1 MSDEHIKEERM
12 GQDVVETK
20 KFNRRL
26 RVNRFV
32 LAVITFIALLMCIGY
47 ISDFQKGNIGFGF
60 MLIAEVVV
68 IVSLILDYV
77 VFFKQKDGDLFK
89 YVSIAGYIVMYALV
103 VLGGKNDLVFT
114 IAFPITVMY
123 VLYFDY
129 RLVKMIATA
138 FGTVTV
144 ADLVYVIFFMKHLHS
159 GNPINTTSLL
169 LQGACVITYMVVIC
183 GTTRISNDNN
193 DRRLRRIN
201 EEKEK
206 NAKLL
211 EDVLVVVRA
220 VRENST
226 LAEEHIS
233 QLTSFV
239 ESSVAE
245 LQDISRG
252 TEENT
257 SSIENQTQMT
267 ESIQSMIAD
276 TKAMSDRMLELS
288 KQSEEAVT
296 DGQTAVRNL
305 LIQSGETRQ
314 ANEQVVQAVD
324 NLIHDVK
331 SVSEITEQIFSISSQ
346 TNLLAL
352 NASIESARAG
362 EAGRG
367 FAVVADEI
375 RVLAE
380 QTRTLT
386 EGIQNIVA
394 ELEKNAD
401 IAKNTVDN
409 VIRTSNQEH
418 DAIANAEAKF
428 EEIGERMDG
437 LDENVQT
444 IYEKIDEIMVSNN
457 AIVESI
463 TSISAV
469 SQMVSASTQQAVS
482 LGADTSEKAEQAKN
496 LMSNLMETVHKIDQY
511 IK

>member
-1 MSDEHIKEERM
+1 M

-144 ADLVYVIFFMKHLHS
+144 ADLVYVIFFMKHMHS

-276 TKAMSDRMLELS
+276 TKAMSDRMLE
-288 KQSEEAVT
+288 
-296 DGQTAVRNL
+296 
-305 LIQSGETRQ
+305 
-314 ANEQVVQAVD
+314 
-324 NLIHDVK
+324 
-331 SVSEITEQIFSISSQ
+331 
-346 TNLLAL
+346 
-352 NASIESARAG
+352 
-362 EAGRG
+362 
-367 FAVVADEI
+367 
-375 RVLAE
+375 
-380 QTRTLT
+380 
-386 EGIQNIVA
+386 
-394 ELEKNAD
+394 
-401 IAKNTVDN
+401 
-409 VIRTSNQEH
+409 
-418 DAIANAEAKF
+418 
-428 EEIGERMDG
+428 
-437 LDENVQT
+437 
-444 IYEKIDEIMVSNN
+444 
-457 AIVESI
+457 
-463 TSISAV
+463 
-469 SQMVSASTQQAVS
+469 
-482 LGADTSEKAEQAKN
+482 
-496 LMSNLMETVHKIDQY
+496 
-511 IK
+511 